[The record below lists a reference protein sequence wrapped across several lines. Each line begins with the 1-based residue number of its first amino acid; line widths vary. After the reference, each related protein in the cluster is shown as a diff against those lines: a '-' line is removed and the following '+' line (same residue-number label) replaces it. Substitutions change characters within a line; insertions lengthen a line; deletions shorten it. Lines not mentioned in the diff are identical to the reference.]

1 MKEAGLPGPLSH
13 VPVPVGA
20 GPEIEAG
27 TVPLPTIL
35 TAALVATP
43 MLKGVGKSA
52 VQVSIGIPCFVPFR
66 INPC

>member
-1 MKEAGLPGPLSH
+1 MEAGLPGSVSP

-35 TAALVATP
+35 TAALVTAP
-43 MLKGVGKSA
+43 MLKRVGK
-52 VQVSIGIPCFVPFR
+52 
-66 INPC
+66 